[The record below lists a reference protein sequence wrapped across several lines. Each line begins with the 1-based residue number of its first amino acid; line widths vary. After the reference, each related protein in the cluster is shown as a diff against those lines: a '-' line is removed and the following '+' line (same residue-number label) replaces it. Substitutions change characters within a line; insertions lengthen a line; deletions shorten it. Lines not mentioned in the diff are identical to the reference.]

1 MLYHTLPG
9 TSGVL
14 SPFGKID
21 GLYFNNSREPDDFMF
36 DFKKDIKK
44 IMDDEDVEY
53 LEIKVDNKDDYYK
66 LLSELSNFNDNAIT
80 VSGTSKDVYTV
91 IVENEEDVDKKDK

>member
-1 MLYHTLPG
+1 MPG

-21 GLYFNNSREPDDFMF
+21 VLYFKNSREPDDFMF
-36 DFKKDIKK
+36 DVKKDIKK

>member
-1 MLYHTLPG
+1 MPG

-80 VSGTSKDVYTV
+80 VNGTSKDVYTV

>member
-1 MLYHTLPG
+1 MPG

-36 DFKKDIKK
+36 DCKKDIKK
-44 IMDDEDVEY
+44 IMDEDNVDY

-80 VSGTSKDVYTV
+80 VNGTSKDVYTV

>member
-1 MLYHTLPG
+1 MPG

>member
-1 MLYHTLPG
+1 MPG

-66 LLSELSNFNDNAIT
+66 VLSELSNFNDNAIT
-80 VSGTSKDVYTV
+80 VNGTSKDVYTV

>member
-1 MLYHTLPG
+1 MPG

-44 IMDDEDVEY
+44 IMDEDNVDY

-80 VSGTSKDVYTV
+80 VNGTSKDVYTV

>member
-1 MLYHTLPG
+1 MPG

-36 DFKKDIKK
+36 DFKKDVKK

-80 VSGTSKDVYTV
+80 VNGTSKDVYTV

>member
-1 MLYHTLPG
+1 MPG

-14 SPFGKID
+14 YPFGKID

>member
-1 MLYHTLPG
+1 MPG

-44 IMDDEDVEY
+44 IMDEDGVDY

-80 VSGTSKDVYTV
+80 VNGTSKDVYTV

>member
-1 MLYHTLPG
+1 MPG

-44 IMDDEDVEY
+44 IMDEDDVDY

-80 VSGTSKDVYTV
+80 VNGTSKDVYTV